1 MGHVRRRNIVR
12 SNPWGWLKRT
22 EGAGGDSSS
31 LVIIPPSLNSSVR
44 SNKSRVKMYSNRCS
58 CQCKGHT
65 KYGHATLCRY
75 LGPRRRVRPPSSAA
89 SNGHLRRLLPRP
101 IHCSG
106 SDDVHIRP
114 SHLESDV
121 PIWAIL
127 VAANISSRVWKG
139 KAADR
144 EGG

>member
-44 SNKSRVKMYSNRCS
+44 SSKSRVKMYSNRCS
-58 CQCKGHT
+58 CQYKGHT

-75 LGPRRRVRPPSSAA
+75 LLGAAEKGPAPFVGGVQWAPSPVATTPNPLIWLRRRPHPSKSFGIRRTDLGDFG
-89 SNGHLRRLLPRP
+89 SSQHL
-101 IHCSG
+101 
-106 SDDVHIRP
+106 
-114 SHLESDV
+114 
-121 PIWAIL
+121 
-127 VAANISSRVWKG
+127 
-139 KAADR
+139 
-144 EGG
+144 